1 MKELTNKKIHYAWII
16 MIGCGLVTFYSV
28 GLAFNCLSVYLNPLM
43 ESLGISN
50 TLRSSMA
57 MFYQVGSLLSLFTI
71 NAVIKKIGTRRS
83 VLYSSLLMSAGY
95 LILAAAKYI
104 VICYVAML
112 IIGIGYGLC
121 SLVPVSLLLTEWFA
135 EKRGLAMGIAMCGSG
150 LSTIMAPAMVTK
162 AIYAWG
168 VNSAFIL
175 QAAIITICAVLAFV
189 LLRDKP
195 ADLGILPYGDKAEC
209 IDEKKDPS
217 GKQNANLW
225 ENIND
230 IRFVMLAVATFL
242 AGCLIAP
249 TVQHLSPFVSQSG
262 YSGQIAATAVS
273 LYGFVMLLG
282 KPVFGTILDRL
293 GVIKGNTYGYMFLIS
308 ALISGVFLSKNIALV
323 YALPFCLGMGSAP
336 MVTVGL
342 PMWVTEIFGK
352 EKMPGVFSLMR
363 ICYTFGGLVGASVPG
378 IVMDCTGS
386 YTALF
391 KLYIVMAV
399 LSYIILQRLCI
410 KSSKKSERKET

>member
-1 MKELTNKKIHYAWII
+1 MKELANRKIHYAWII

-83 VLYSSLLMSAGY
+83 VLYSSLLMAAGY
-95 LILAAAKYI
+95 LILAAAKHI
-104 VICYVAML
+104 VLCYAAML
-112 IIGIGYGLC
+112 SIGIGYGLC

-150 LSTIMAPAMVTK
+150 ISTIMAPAMVNR
-162 AIYAWG
+162 AIDAWG

-195 ADLGILPYGDKAEC
+195 ADLGILPYGDKTERL
-209 IDEKKDPS
+209 DEKNTSEK
-217 GKQNANLW
+217 KNASLR

-230 IRFVMLAVATFL
+230 IRFVMLAAAIFL

-273 LYGFVMLLG
+273 SYGFIMLLG
-282 KPVFGTILDRL
+282 KPVFGTVLDKL
-293 GVIKGNTYGYMFLIS
+293 GVVKGNTYGYMFLIS
-308 ALISGVFLSKNIALV
+308 ALISGAFLSKNIVLV

-336 MVTVGL
+336 MVTVGF

-378 IVMDCTGS
+378 IVYDHTGS
-386 YTALF
+386 YTMLF
-391 KLYIVMAV
+391 LLYIAMAAI
-399 LSYIILQRLCI
+399 SYLILQILCI
-410 KSSKKSERKET
+410 RSLK